1 LREEAETIAIAAALV
16 GCVIFV
22 MRRPFTAVCFD
33 EEYAAARGI
42 NIRAVDLTMMAL
54 LLAVTVIGLKVAG
67 LVLIVALTI
76 IPPVAARFWTNR
88 PGRMVVIAAI
98 IGAAASYLG
107 AVISSLDRG
116 LPTGAVIVLMAF
128 ALFAISLV
136 FSPVRGLLA
145 GGIEQFA
152 LRKRVHE
159 RQGLLALARG
169 EPIYDALTRKVLRRA
184 GYMRADNVATL
195 DGRAAAAHAIRE
207 EALWHLYRAR
217 FPDDAAGLRH
227 QGLTALDKALPPDV
241 VADLRLQL
249 ETKEAP

>member
-1 LREEAETIAIAAALV
+1 
-16 GCVIFV
+16 
-22 MRRPFTAVCFD
+22 
-33 EEYAAARGI
+33 
-42 NIRAVDLTMMAL
+42 
-54 LLAVTVIGLKVAG
+54 
-67 LVLIVALTI
+67 
-76 IPPVAARFWTNR
+76 
-88 PGRMVVIAAI
+88 
-98 IGAAASYLG
+98 
-107 AVISSLDRG
+107 
-116 LPTGAVIVLMAF
+116 
-128 ALFAISLV
+128 
-136 FSPVRGLLA
+136 
-145 GGIEQFA
+145 
-152 LRKRVHE
+152 VHE